1 MARIPQLVKGGKW
14 VFGWARVNSDCCLV
28 VPPSALIEYDFHE
41 GELLLVIPG
50 SRTSGGFALAAPSA
64 LDSSS
69 IGGRK
74 VLGKTQLEAGKRV
87 YIPVHILDKLE
98 IVPGSKLLVVRGSG
112 LAVGLVSKGPIFEEA
127 QKHPEIEEF

>member
-1 MARIPQLVKGGKW
+1 M
-14 VFGWARVNSDCCLV
+14 
-28 VPPSALIEYDFHE
+28 
-41 GELLLVIPG
+41 VIPG

-64 LDSSS
+64 VDSSS
-69 IGGRK
+69 IGGRN